1 MWSDVHSVKRAL
13 RSLSKK
19 FTPEE
24 LEEKK
29 AELRRREKDGLFSL
43 VFMRIRSTRVILVS
57 PKFYC
62 LDFFCRLYLHN
73 FRLLQEK
80 ERRFC

>member
-43 VFMRIRSTRVILVS
+43 VFTL
-57 PKFYC
+57 C
-62 LDFFCRLYLHN
+62 LS
-73 FRLLQEK
+73 
-80 ERRFC
+80 

>member
-19 FTPEE
+19 FTPDE

-43 VFMRIRSTRVILVS
+43 VFVRIRSTQYACHFGLSKILLS
-57 PKFYC
+57 D
-62 LDFFCRLYLHN
+62 LDSLKN
-73 FRLLQEK
+73 
-80 ERRFC
+80 